1 MELTQNEL
9 EYWMSTIPKIGTVKI
24 GKLLNFFGSER
35 AIFESGRTVI
45 EASGCITASE
55 AEILAY
61 SRDIERI
68 KREYEKMCKK
78 NIRLISIHEE
88 EYPEKL
94 RVIAKAPYSLFL
106 RGRLPEKNRVSVAI
120 VGARSCTSYG
130 KELAQWFGRELSK
143 AGIQVISGMAY
154 GVDGCAHWG
163 ALRGRTPTYAVL
175 GSGIDVCYPRENY
188 ELYMHLQQKGGILSE
203 YAPGVQG
210 KGFQF
215 PMRNRI
221 ISGLSDAVLV
231 IEARERSGSL
241 ITADLALEQGKDV
254 FAVPGRVGDPLSG
267 GCLNL
272 LKQGAEP
279 VTCPEDIIEN
289 FHLREMVERH
299 TLEKEPC
306 TLDTPEKK
314 IYAAL
319 SLEPKHIDQI
329 ILETNMVMTQV
340 FSILLKMELDG
351 YVRQPVKNHY
361 VRSILGTE

>member
-1 MELTQNEL
+1 MELTQKEL

-24 GKLLNFFGSER
+24 GKLLSFFGSER
-35 AIFESGRTVI
+35 EVFQSRKAVI
-45 EASGCITASE
+45 EASGCITQSE
-55 AEILAY
+55 AEVLVR
-61 SRDIERI
+61 SRDCECI
-68 KREYEKMCKK
+68 KREYERMQQK
-78 NIRLISIHEE
+78 NIRLISIHEN

-94 RVIAKAPYSLFL
+94 RVIAKAPYSMFL
-106 RGRLPEKNRVSVAI
+106 RGKLPEENRVSVAI
-120 VGARSCTSYG
+120 VGARNCTSYG
-130 KELAQWFGRELSK
+130 KELAQWFGRELSN

-154 GVDGCAHWG
+154 GIDGFAHWG
-163 ALRGRTPTYAVL
+163 ALRGKTPTYAIL

-203 YAPGVQG
+203 YAPGVKG

-231 IEARERSGSL
+231 IEARKKSGSL

-254 FAVPGRVGDPLSG
+254 LAVPGRVCDPLSE

-279 VTCPEDIIEN
+279 VTCPEDIIGN
-289 FHLREMVERH
+289 FHLREMAERH
-299 TLEKEPC
+299 RIERQPVM
-306 TLDTPEKK
+306 LDTPEKR

-329 ILETNMVMTQV
+329 LRETNMVMAQV
-340 FSILLKMELDG
+340 ISILVQMELDG
-351 YVRQPVKNHY
+351 YVRQPVKNY
-361 VRSILGTE
+361 YIRGIL